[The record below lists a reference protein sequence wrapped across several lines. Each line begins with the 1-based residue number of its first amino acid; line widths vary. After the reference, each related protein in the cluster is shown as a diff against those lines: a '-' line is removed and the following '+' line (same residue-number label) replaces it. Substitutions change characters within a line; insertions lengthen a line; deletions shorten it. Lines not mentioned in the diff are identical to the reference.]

1 MIKRERQE
9 NKVERKIQFKVV
21 AKYNG
26 HNVKPSGAV
35 DVNVLVDYSEM
46 KETIQL
52 LQLLNNDI
60 KIDVKKPG
68 EKAFKL
74 GSFRLQNLTYDH
86 DGQAKIRFNSMSDF
100 VEVDNLNRL
109 IPMEKEERFVMR
121 FDSLVELEDDEG
133 EDDDGE

>member
-1 MIKRERQE
+1 MIRQERQE
-9 NKVERKIQFKVV
+9 NKVEQQIKFKVV

-35 DVNVLVDYSEM
+35 DLNVTVDYSEM

-60 KIDVKKPG
+60 KIDVKKPS

-74 GSFRLQNLTYDH
+74 GTFRLQNLQYDH
-86 DGQAKIRFNSMSDF
+86 DGQAKIRFNSTSDF

-121 FDSLVELEDDEG
+121 FDSLVELEDDEV
-133 EDDDGE
+133 EDDEE